1 MIAIIDYGMGN
12 IHSIKKALENCGA
25 KTLVTNKAQ
34 DIRKCNKVVL
44 PGVGAF
50 ADAMHELR
58 KRGLVVALRE
68 HITDQKIFLGICLGM
83 QLLFQESEEAPDVKG
98 LGLLKGSVIK
108 FKARPKYPVP
118 QIGWN
123 QLKIKLKVKSQK
135 SKECPLLKD
144 IPNGAYVYFCH
155 SYYPLPADK
164 KVNAASCAYGV
175 NFAAVAWKD
184 NIYGTQFHPEK
195 SQEIGMQMLKNFV
208 NL

>member
-12 IHSIKKALENCGA
+12 IHSIKKALENCRGRV
-25 KTLVTNKAQ
+25 LVTNKAE

-50 ADAMHELR
+50 NDAMRELR
-58 KRGLVVALRE
+58 KRGLVDALRE
-68 HITDQKIFLGICLGM
+68 HIADQKVFLGICLGM
-83 QLLFQESEEAPDVKG
+83 QLLFQGSEEAPNVKG
-98 LGLLKGSVIK
+98 LGLLKGSVVK
-108 FKARPKYPVP
+108 FKARLKYPVP
-118 QIGWN
+118 QMGWN
-123 QLKIKLKVKSQK
+123 QLKIK

-155 SYYPLPADK
+155 SYYPLPDDK
-164 KVNAASCAYGV
+164 KVNAASCTYGV

-195 SQEIGMQMLKNFV
+195 SQEVGLQMLKNFV